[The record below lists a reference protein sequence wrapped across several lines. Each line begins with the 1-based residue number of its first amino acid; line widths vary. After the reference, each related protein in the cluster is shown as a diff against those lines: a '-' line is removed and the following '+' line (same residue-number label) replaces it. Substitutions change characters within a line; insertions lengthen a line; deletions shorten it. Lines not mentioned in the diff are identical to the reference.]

1 MGEIREQ
8 VTLTNATD
16 EDMADRGIL
25 PPGHVRRVV
34 VDAIVDT
41 GAVRSVLPQHI
52 VDQLGLRIRGRQ
64 VAQYGDGRSESVGVT
79 SGVVFQ
85 CQARTTLEE
94 ALVLGTEVLIG
105 QTVLEKLDLLADC
118 VGRRLVPHPGRPNQP
133 VSMVR

>member
-1 MGEIREQ
+1 MGETREQ
-8 VTLTNATD
+8 VTLTNAV
-16 EDMADRGIL
+16 EQGMARRGIL
-25 PPGHVRRVV
+25 PPGHVRQIVI
-34 VDAIVDT
+34 DAIVDT
-41 GAVRSVLPQHI
+41 GAVRSVLPQH
-52 VDQLGLRIRGRQ
+52 VADQLGLQIVGQQ
-64 VAQYGDGRSESVGVT
+64 VAQYADGRTASVGVT
-79 SGVVFQ
+79 EPVVFQ